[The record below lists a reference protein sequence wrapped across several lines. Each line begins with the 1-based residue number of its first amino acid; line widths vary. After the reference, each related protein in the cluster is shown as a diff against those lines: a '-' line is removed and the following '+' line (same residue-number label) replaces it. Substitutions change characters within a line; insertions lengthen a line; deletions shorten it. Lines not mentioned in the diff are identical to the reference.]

1 MSIEQVE
8 IPDGPSLDDYA
19 ASMELTTAVADLR
32 ATAAELVPR
41 LAGRTVWMV
50 NSTARGGGVAEML
63 PRLVGVLNEVG
74 VSTKWV
80 VIGTNKMPF
89 FDLTKRMHN
98 LIHGSGKP
106 ELSDADRALF
116 DEVSSDLCGDFK
128 SWLKAED
135 ILVIHDPQP
144 AGMGAKLKAELGMKA
159 LWRCHIGLD
168 QDLPQTRAAW
178 GLLKPYVT
186 QYDHAVFTAQDY
198 VPGFL
203 ADRASLIR
211 PSLDPYGYKNR
222 QFSIPEAVGILVAAG
237 LMRATGAVLPAPYSR
252 PAERL
257 QADGSFKPA
266 TEPEDLGILFRP
278 TITQISRWDRLKGYK
293 PLMDG
298 FVALKKSAAS
308 ETDPALK
315 RAIQQS
321 RLLLGGPEPAAVADD
336 PEAKDVLDE
345 LCATYR
351 DLPAEIQRDIAL
363 LSLPMSSHREN
374 QLMVAALQYCSAIV
388 VQNSI
393 QEGFGL
399 TVTEPMWKGTP
410 VVVSNACGIRQQ
422 VQPGRDGVMID
433 DPKDPAKIAAALR
446 TSLADPEQRRV
457 MARNAQRRVRD
468 EFLIFNQAKQYLK
481 VLSKVVG

>member
-1 MSIEQVE
+1 MSIELVE

-19 ASMELTTAVADLR
+19 ASMHLTTAVADLR
-32 ATAAELVPR
+32 ATATELAPK

-63 PRLVGVLNEVG
+63 PRFVGLLNELG
-74 VSTKWV
+74 VSTKWA
-80 VIGTNKMPF
+80 VIGTNKLPF

-98 LIHGSGKP
+98 LVHGSGKP
-106 ELSDADRALF
+106 ELSAADKALY
-116 DEVSSDLCGDFK
+116 DEVSADLCGEFK
-128 SWLKAED
+128 SWLKPED
-135 ILVIHDPQP
+135 VLIIHDPQP

-159 LWRCHIGLD
+159 IWRCHIGLD

-178 GLLKPYVT
+178 DLLKPYVT
-186 QYDHAVFTAQDY
+186 QYEHAVFTAREY
-198 VPGFL
+198 IPAYL

-211 PSLDPYGYKNR
+211 PALDPYGYKNR
-222 QFSIPEAVGILVAAG
+222 QFPIAEAVSILVASG
-237 LMRATGAVLPAPYSR
+237 LMKATGSVLPEPYSR

-257 QADGSFKPA
+257 QADGTFQPA
-266 TEPEDLGILFRP
+266 TQPEDLGILFRP
-278 TITQISRWDRLKGYK
+278 TITQISRWDRLKGWK

-298 FVALKKSAAS
+298 FVELKKNAANES
-308 ETDPALK
+308 DPTV
-315 RAIQQS
+315 RRTIEQS

-345 LCATYR
+345 LCATYQE
-351 DLPAEIQRDIAL
+351 LPASIQQDIAL
-363 LSLPMSSHREN
+363 LSLPMTSHREN
-374 QLMVAALQYCSAIV
+374 QLMVAALQYCSTIV

-422 VQPGRDGVMID
+422 VQPGRDGIMID
-433 DPKDPAKIAAALR
+433 DPSDPSKIAAALR
-446 TSLADPEQRRV
+446 ASLADPAQRQL

-468 EFLIFNQAKQYLK
+468 EFLLFNQATQYLK
-481 VLSKVVG
+481 VLAKVVG